1 MAAYLAARKAQRHI
15 GYHCRGGCPQ
25 PAAVD
30 YEVAGPAAP
39 AAQAVEL
46 LDEDLADQPAPVL
59 DLDQLRN
66 LNYIP
71 AEPPVAAYQPR
82 AEVQPRNPLD
92 LPRPEGGLG
101 EGRPVLPHEVP
112 PVLEASDESDSD
124 DEPISHHHA
133 AMPAGDRYEILRGAG
148 RTSKHGHKDHLLDV
162 LYGYKYSKVMH

>member
-30 YEVAGPAAP
+30 FEVAGPAAP

-71 AEPPVAAYQPR
+71 DEPPVAAYQPM

-92 LPRPEGGLG
+92 LPRPEGLFIIYHN
-101 EGRPVLPHEVP
+101 RPCRPKQARREKSLQD
-112 PVLEASDESDSD
+112 LQK
-124 DEPISHHHA
+124 
-133 AMPAGDRYEILRGAG
+133 RYEEETLGI
-148 RTSKHGHKDHLLDV
+148 SEYLLKCAAI
-162 LYGYKYSKVMH
+162 YRPKKFAA